1 MALSRAIF
9 QYLGR
14 WPGKSRATIPCQ
26 RCPVFQLLMRM
37 KATAKRVRC
46 PVRDSF
52 FLGGGLPLLTETIG
66 DKPKWTEA
74 KDLSPNKSYHTIIYT
89 SYLSTQ
95 QTYPPNRSLLQ
106 NTQKYQGFK
115 KVAICHPLGT
125 WAAPGI
131 PHRSNLSMEAMKP
144 KPWETLASAPRR
156 SRYVQGAWDTFW
168 I

>member
-52 FLGGGLPLLTETIG
+52 FFGRGSSSFDRKQSVTNQNELKRRIYRPTNPII
-66 DKPKWTEA
+66 
-74 KDLSPNKSYHTIIYT
+74 LSSIPHTWAHNKLIP
-89 SYLSTQ
+89 
-95 QTYPPNRSLLQ
+95 QTDPSCKTHRNI
-106 NTQKYQGFK
+106 
-115 KVAICHPLGT
+115 KVSKRFAICHPLGT

-144 KPWETLASAPRR
+144 WETLASAPRR